1 MIKKINKKSKF
12 KNTKLYKGLV
22 IGSSIIVMGTSLVSC
37 SPNEEI
43 VKGMISSDMSFEDTL
58 DLVSNKTN
66 IDEILNEQNYIE
78 LLNNYKNSRKEKDIN
93 KITNALNVLGNSIV
107 NASIADTL
115 INDGLIESYNDLVD
129 INIEYSP
136 VINEF
141 GVKEKDQ
148 YIANVTYTNGNNI
161 ANGNI
166 EVENDYTNKKYLLE
180 GKLFDL
186 VYSLNNMDSENI
198 NLDYTDEIFK
208 SLEMYLFTTGKI
220 NENHY
225 KYDGTIT
232 NKYDLEKVKT
242 LR

>member
-1 MIKKINKKSKF
+1 MIKKINKKNKF
-12 KNTKLYKGLV
+12 KNTKLYRGLV

-37 SPNEEI
+37 SPNEEV
-43 VKGMISSDMSFEDTL
+43 VKGMISSDMSFEESL
-58 DLVSNKTN
+58 DLVSDKTN
-66 IDEILNEQNYIE
+66 IDEILNDKNYIE

-148 YIANVTYTNGNNI
+148 YLANVTYINGNKT

-166 EVENDYTNKKYLLE
+166 EVANDYTNRKYLLE

-198 NLDYTDEIFK
+198 NLEYTDEIFK

>member
-37 SPNEEI
+37 CPNEEV

>member
-37 SPNEEI
+37 CPNEEV

-198 NLDYTDEIFK
+198 NLEYTDEIFK

-220 NENHY
+220 SDNHY

-242 LR
+242 LK